1 MEFQVMLRLH
11 PMSIPSRRWNSK
23 LAIWI
28 CCLIF
33 LHTISARG
41 LMVMIE
47 RCQRLDPSSILGGRT
62 FVPLTAFHGLVE
74 NGTGVSPV
82 VSIFPR

>member
-1 MEFQVMLRLH
+1 MCGLL
-11 PMSIPSRRWNSK
+11 
-23 LAIWI
+23 L
-28 CCLIF
+28 

-74 NGTGVSPV
+74 NCAGFNELL
-82 VSIFPR
+82 SILPR